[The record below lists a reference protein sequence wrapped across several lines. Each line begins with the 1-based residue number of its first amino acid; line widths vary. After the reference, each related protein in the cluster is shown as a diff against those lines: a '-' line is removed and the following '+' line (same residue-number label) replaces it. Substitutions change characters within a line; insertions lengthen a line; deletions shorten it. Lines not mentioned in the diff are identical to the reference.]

1 MKTIAMIMTLA
12 AGVSAFALSAS
23 AENATIEAGTHM
35 SKARPAAVLSGVTND
50 FQSGFLAPG
59 NASGTAS
66 GKQPAWVVYGS
77 TRQ

>member
-23 AENATIEAGTHM
+23 AENAAIKAGADAA
-35 SKARPAAVLSGVTND
+35 KARQSAVMSGVTND
-50 FQSGFLAPG
+50 FQSGFV
-59 NASGTAS
+59 ASAATS

>member
-1 MKTIAMIMTLA
+1 MRTIAMIMTLA

-23 AENATIEAGTHM
+23 AENTTIEAGAHM
-35 SKARPAAVLSGVTND
+35 SKARPAAVLSGVTNA
-50 FQSGFLAPG
+50 FQNGFVALPA
-59 NASGTAS
+59 TS

>member
-12 AGVSAFALSAS
+12 AGVSALSLSAS
-23 AENATIEAGTHM
+23 AENATIKAGAHA
-35 SKARPAAVLSGVTND
+35 SKARQTAIVSGVTND
-50 FQSGFLAPG
+50 FQSGFV
-59 NASGTAS
+59 ASGTAS

>member
-23 AENATIEAGTHM
+23 AENATIEAGAHT
-35 SKARPAAVLSGVTND
+35 SKARPAAVLSGATND
-50 FQSGFLAPG
+50 FQSGFVAQ
-59 NASGTAS
+59 AATSA
-66 GKQPAWVVYGS
+66 KQPTWVVYGS